1 MDSHQLLIT
10 FVSASV
16 LGVTLFL
23 LSNQLKISAIVL
35 LLIGGILAGPEFLGL
50 VQPQALGQGLNA
62 IIALAVGLILFEGG
76 LTLDVKE
83 YKRVSKEI
91 WGVLTRGVLVTWL
104 GSAVAIKLIFGF
116 SWTFSLLAASLIIVT
131 GPTVIG
137 PLLQRV
143 GVKRNLHQILY
154 WEGVL
159 IDPIGVF
166 IALLCYEWILSQAR
180 PEAVANFFLRF
191 FVGTMIG
198 LLMGILLYQILKRRW
213 IQEQSIN
220 IFVLAGAMLTFILAD
235 SVISEAGLL
244 SVTIAGFVLGYKQLP
259 NLYKVINY
267 KVELKNF
274 LIGLLFIL
282 LAANLKL
289 DRFLDYGWLLL
300 VGVLAVMLVIRP
312 LNIFISTFKS
322 SLILREKLFLSWIAP
337 RGIVSASMASLF
349 SFQLSQLGVV
359 GAGFLETFTYGVIAG
374 TVILQGFSASW
385 VAGVLKVKERE
396 RRDWL
401 IIGAH
406 NIARKVA
413 AFLEDHGVTAM
424 LVDTNPREIKKAK
437 NIQLKAFLEDALQV
451 RSDQY
456 PDLLRVGNILAITEN
471 RDLNLLAG
479 QRWKRL
485 LPKAQI
491 FFWLGEDL
499 PGKSERRLPGFPVW
513 PGLAL
518 KDFVDQEIQAEVVHD
533 ILTKEL
539 IHAMEAEQN
548 ELFCPTHVPL
558 IIKSAG
564 KFLAIPPN
572 TEEKETTMLLLRTGQ
587 YIKGFPAKEEWMML
601 SRETDLEKLYIK
613 MLERVTDDYPNLD
626 KKIILADLLSREE
639 EFSSIIG
646 HGIALPHCYSKD
658 IKESLLILAK
668 QEVPLFSRF
677 ADTEIELVFM
687 IISPVDRPDAH
698 LGLISRIAK
707 HVIQEQNRKELI
719 AAKSPFELFQMLQK
733 R

>member
-1 MDSHQLLIT
+1 MLSHQILIT

-16 LGVTLFL
+16 LGVVLFL

-35 LLIGGILAGPEFLGL
+35 LLIGGIVAGPEFLGL
-50 VQPQALGQGLNA
+50 VQPEALGQGLNA

-83 YKRVSKEI
+83 YRHVSKEI

-104 GSAVAIKLIFGF
+104 GAAVAIKLIFGF
-116 SWTFSLLAASLIIVT
+116 PWPFSLLAASLIIVT

-159 IDPIGVF
+159 IDPFGVF

-191 FVGTMIG
+191 FIGTLIG
-198 LLMGILLYQILKRRW
+198 LIMGILLYQILKRKW
-213 IQEQSIN
+213 IPEQNIN

-244 SVTIAGFVLGYKQLP
+244 SVTIAGFVLGYKQVP
-259 NLYKVINY
+259 DLYKVVNY

-289 DRFLDYGWLLL
+289 ERFLDYGWLLL
-300 VGVLAVMLVIRP
+300 GGVLVVMLIIRP
-312 LNIFISTFKS
+312 LNIFISTYES
-322 SLILREKLFLSWIAP
+322 SLKLREKLFLSWIAP

-349 SFQLSQLGVV
+349 SFQLAQRGVA

-385 VAGVLKVKERE
+385 VAGLLKVRE
-396 RRDWL
+396 TEKRDWL

-406 NIARKVA
+406 NLARKIA
-413 AFLEDHGVTAM
+413 AFLEDHGITAM

-437 NIQLKAFLEDALQV
+437 NLQLKAFLEDALQLRV
-451 RSDQY
+451 DQY
-456 PDLLRVGNILAITEN
+456 ADLLRVGNILAITDN
-471 RDLNLLAG
+471 RDLNLLAS
-479 QRWKRL
+479 QRWNRI
-485 LPKAQI
+485 LPKARI
-491 FFWLGEDL
+491 YSWLGEESPGQEERDL
-499 PGKSERRLPGFPVW
+499 PGFSVW
-513 PGLAL
+513 PGLTL
-518 KDFVDQEIQAEVVHD
+518 KDYIHHEIQVELVQGE
-533 ILTKEL
+533 LTREL
-539 IHAMEAEQN
+539 LQIMTSSQN
-548 ELFCPTHVPL
+548 ELYCPTHFPL
-558 IIKSAG
+558 MIKIENSFWAM
-564 KFLAIPPN
+564 PPG
-572 TEEKETTMLLLRTGQ
+572 TEEEEATMLLLRTGQ
-587 YIKGFPAKEEWMML
+587 LAKGFPAKEEWMML
-601 SRETDLEKLYIK
+601 SRESDLEQLFMK
-613 MLERVTDDYPNLD
+613 MLERIADDYPHLD
-626 KKIILADLLSREE
+626 KKAMLADLLSREE

-646 HGIALPHCYSKD
+646 HGIALPHCYSAEVS
-658 IKESLLILAK
+658 ESLLILAK
-668 QEVPLFSRF
+668 QEVPLYSRIM
-677 ADTEIELVFM
+677 DTEIELVFM
-687 IISPVDRPDAH
+687 LISPVDRPDSH
-698 LGLISRIAK
+698 LDLLSRIAK
-707 HVIQEQNRKELI
+707 LVINEQNRRELI
-719 AAKSPFELFQMLQK
+719 AAKTPFELFRVLQK
-733 R
+733 

>member
-1 MDSHQLLIT
+1 MIT

-23 LSNQLKISAIVL
+23 ISNQLKISAIVL
-35 LLIGGILAGPEFLGL
+35 LLVGGILAGPEFLGL
-50 VQPQALGQGLNA
+50 VQPQTLGQGLKA

-83 YKRVSKEI
+83 YKHVSKEI
-91 WGVLTRGVLVTWL
+91 WGVLTKGVLVTWL
-104 GSAVAIKLIFGF
+104 VSAVVIKLIFGF
-116 SWTFSLLAASLIIVT
+116 TWTFCLLAASLIIVT

-191 FVGTMIG
+191 FIGTLIG
-198 LLMGILLYQILKRRW
+198 LVMGLLLYQILKRKW

-259 NLYKVINY
+259 NLYKVVNY

-300 VGVLAVMLVIRP
+300 AGVLAVMLIVRP
-312 LNIFISTFKS
+312 LNIFVSTYKS
-322 SLILREKLFLSWIAP
+322 GLILREKLFLSWIAP

-349 SFQLSQLGVV
+349 SFQLAQFGVV
-359 GAGFLETFTYGVIAG
+359 EAGFLETFTYGVIAG

-385 VAGVLKVKERE
+385 VAGLLKVKERE

-413 AFLEDHGVTAM
+413 AFLEDQGVTAM
-424 LVDTNPREIKKAK
+424 LVDTNPREVRKAK
-437 NIQLKAFLEDALQV
+437 NLQLKAYLEDALQV
-451 RSDQY
+451 RGDQY

-471 RDLNLLAG
+471 RDLNLLAS

-485 LPKAQI
+485 LPKANRYV
-491 FFWLGEDL
+491 WLGEDFPGQNERDL
-499 PGKSERRLPGFPVW
+499 PGVPVW
-513 PGLAL
+513 SGLAL
-518 KDFVDQEIQAEVVHD
+518 KDFIHQEIQVEVVHD
-533 ILTKEL
+533 RLTKEL
-539 IHAMEAEQN
+539 LQTMESGQN
-548 ELFCPTHVPL
+548 GLFCSTCFPL
-558 IIKSAG
+558 VIKSAG
-564 KFLAIPPN
+564 RFRVVPPSSEE
-572 TEEKETTMLLLRTGQ
+572 TEATMLLLKTGQ
-587 YIKGFPAKEEWMML
+587 FIKGFPAKEEWMML
-601 SRETDLEKLYIK
+601 SRETVLEKLYIK
-613 MLERVTDDYPNLD
+613 MLERIMDDFPNLD
-626 KKIILADLLSREE
+626 KKTILADLLSREE

-658 IKESLLILAK
+658 VNESLLILAK
-668 QEVPLFSRF
+668 QEVPLYSRF
-677 ADTEIELVFM
+677 SDTEIALVFM

-707 HVIQEQNRKELI
+707 LVIQEQNRNELL
-719 AAKSPFELFQMLQK
+719 AAKSPFELFQVLQK
-733 R
+733 